1 VIEKDSVRK
10 RPVLG
15 VTLTP
20 SPVVT
25 HSINT
30 PSEREV
36 MCYTL
41 AFKFGRM
48 MDAARKN
55 C

>member
-1 VIEKDSVRK
+1 M
-10 RPVLG
+10 PLLG
-15 VTLTP
+15 GSKTED
-20 SPVVT
+20 
-25 HSINT
+25 
-30 PSEREV
+30 SEREV

-55 C
+55 W